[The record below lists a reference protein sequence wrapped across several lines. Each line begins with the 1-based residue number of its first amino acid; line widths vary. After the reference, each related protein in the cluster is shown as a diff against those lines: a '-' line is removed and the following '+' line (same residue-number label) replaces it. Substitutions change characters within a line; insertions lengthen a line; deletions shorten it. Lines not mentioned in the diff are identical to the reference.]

1 MFVKRVE
8 QFSGYE
14 ADLVVS
20 DGQYN
25 IKCHFSC
32 FPPLI
37 KIKEEQPVREILT
50 FLSENIVSVEQ
61 NKYLI
66 KKKENYYAY
75 YLQGKV
81 IALDKPMISIGDLII
96 MLDSVFPKDISIGD
110 YVGLNVKRLDCI
122 L

>member
-1 MFVKRVE
+1 MFVKQIE
-8 QFSGYE
+8 QFNCYE
-14 ADLVVS
+14 ADLIVS

-25 IKCHFSC
+25 VRCYFSC
-32 FPPLI
+32 YPPLTR
-37 KIKEEQPVREILT
+37 IKEGQHVREIFT
-50 FLSENIVSVEQ
+50 FLASDVVRVEQ

-66 KKKENYYAY
+66 KKEENYYAY

-96 MLDSVFPKDISIGD
+96 MLDSVFPKDITIED
-110 YVGLNVKRLDCI
+110 FVGLNVERLDCV